1 VFALVLF
8 PIEVWRV
15 ATHRSNVAQSGVR
28 LGIALGMFGASA
40 GALAL
45 GLPAWLPAVL
55 LFGAVGVVY
64 VAKHGPV
71 DAARSALRAGAKVAD
86 GAGRALD
93 AAGPVVEA
101 GVDNAVRRLRA
112 AARWATEHIDVVA
125 PAAVALAAVGIAGL
139 ASSSTGLPTRTI
151 SMLALRRTSRG

>member
-1 VFALVLF
+1 
-8 PIEVWRV
+8 
-15 ATHRSNVAQSGVR
+15 
-28 LGIALGMFGASA
+28 MFGASA

-55 LFGAVGVVY
+55 LFGAIGVVY

-71 DAARSALRAGAKVAD
+71 DAARSAVRAGAKVAD

-93 AAGPVVEA
+93 AGDPVFEP
-101 GVDNAVRRLRA
+101 GVGNAVRRLKA
-112 AARWATEHIDVVA
+112 AARWATEHVDVVA
-125 PAAVALAAVGIAGL
+125 PAAVAFAAVAIAGL

-151 SMLALRRTSRG
+151 SMLAFRPTSRG